1 MVAGGSISKDGKLI
15 NKTWELKDANSIKK
29 NQRFDRR
36 FYLATWPTWL
46 FPTGPLK
53 TATSRTFPQ
62 RLPCFFSRQ
71 NTIYYTEFPGKITPF
86 VNRSNTIPLGF
97 RWVFL

>member
-62 RLPCFFSRQ
+62 RLPCFF
-71 NTIYYTEFPGKITPF
+71 PAKTPF
-86 VNRSNTIPLGF
+86 TIQN
-97 RWVFL
+97 FLEKSPHS